1 MVERLE
7 VARNVAVLAGE
18 LILKRYAEN
27 DFTVQIKSGEDDL
40 VTEVDSLAE
49 EIIITEIQR
58 HFPDDGII
66 AEESANKD
74 ANQNPNANPNILD
87 KEFIWLI
94 DPLDG
99 TRGFIRGNGHFAIHL
114 GLLHKNKPVMGI
126 VYSPLNQKLYH
137 AEKGRGAF
145 CNDKPILVSQ
155 HRGEKLRLASS
166 GRIIKNKKLQESYNK
181 IPHSAIFF
189 QGGSGLKICGVA
201 EGKYDVVITEAHSY
215 NEWDLCAP
223 SLILEEAGGI
233 ITTLDGKQITYNR
246 GYNHRYNPGVMDYDQ
261 MIIISNGEQHEEI
274 LRLLRES

>member
-74 ANQNPNANPNILD
+74 ANQNPNVLD

-126 VYSPLNQKLYH
+126 VYSPLNKKLYH
-137 AEKGRGAF
+137 AEKGLGAF

-166 GRIIKNKKLQESYNK
+166 GRIIK
-181 IPHSAIFF
+181 
-189 QGGSGLKICGVA
+189 
-201 EGKYDVVITEAHSY
+201 
-215 NEWDLCAP
+215 
-223 SLILEEAGGI
+223 
-233 ITTLDGKQITYNR
+233 
-246 GYNHRYNPGVMDYDQ
+246 
-261 MIIISNGEQHEEI
+261 
-274 LRLLRES
+274 

>member
-18 LILKRYAEN
+18 LILRKYAEN

-49 EIIITEIQR
+49 KIIVTEIQR

-66 AEESANKD
+66 AEESTNNKAAANM
-74 ANQNPNANPNILD
+74 AANILD

-99 TRGFIRGNGHFAIHL
+99 TRGFIRGNGHFAIHI

-126 VYSPLNQKLYH
+126 VYAPLNKKLYH
-137 AEKGRGAF
+137 AEKGKGAF

-155 HRGEKLRLASS
+155 HRGKELRLASS
-166 GRIIKNKKLQESYNK
+166 GRIIKNKELQDSYNK

-201 EGKYDVVITEAHSY
+201 EGNYDVVITEAHSY

-233 ITTLDGKQITYNR
+233 ITTLDGKQIIYNR
-246 GYNHRYNPGVMDYDQ
+246 GYNSGAMDYDQ
-261 MIIISNGEQHEEI
+261 MIIISNGEEHEEI